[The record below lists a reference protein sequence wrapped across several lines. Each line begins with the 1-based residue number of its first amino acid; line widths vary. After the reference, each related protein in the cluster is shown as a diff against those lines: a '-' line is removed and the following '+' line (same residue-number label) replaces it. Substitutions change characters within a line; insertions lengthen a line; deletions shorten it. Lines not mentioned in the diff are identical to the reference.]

1 MISGDV
7 LSLSKLTVVRFLQFE
22 NAPSPIAIT
31 LGGIV
36 ISFKSQPKK
45 AFSPMYD
52 KFIGKLTSDN
62 SLQLL
67 NAFFRLFLNCQVNES
82 ILYYTQNFL
91 LQILLRV

>member
-45 AFSPMYD
+45 RS
-52 KFIGKLTSDN
+52 
-62 SLQLL
+62 
-67 NAFFRLFLNCQVNES
+67 RLCMINLSEN
-82 ILYYTQNFL
+82 
-91 LQILLRV
+91 